1 LQIQRSLEQ
10 AQFPPLTLFL
20 RVSRF
25 VNRAKTY
32 NAAMSQV
39 NPAGATTLGLVETL
53 IDLVKNPDASRIE
66 VAMASYNLDAQGLK
80 IREGGKHSIA
90 LRSFEVKDMNTD
102 TQEQLRQQIEARPTS
117 CLMVLWM
124 QGFAKES
131 KLGAATF
138 DPITNNRKAR
148 AATLD
153 EVERFAISDYIQRH
167 RQSVEAESETVH

>member
-1 LQIQRSLEQ
+1 
-10 AQFPPLTLFL
+10 
-20 RVSRF
+20 
-25 VNRAKTY
+25 
-32 NAAMSQV
+32 MSQV
-39 NPAGATTLGLVETL
+39 NPAGAATLGLVETL
-53 IDLVKNPDASRIE
+53 TDLVKNPDASRIE

-90 LRSFEVKDMNTD
+90 LRSFEVKDMTSD
-102 TQEQLRQQIEARPTS
+102 TQEQLRQQIEGGAVS

-124 QGFAKES
+124 QGFAQES

-138 DPITNNRKAR
+138 DPLTSNRKAR

-167 RQSVEAESETVH
+167 RQSVEAHLPGESKTVH